1 MHLFYTPT
9 INADIFTLNEE
20 ESKHC
25 NRVLRLTAG
34 DLIYLVDGVGG
45 FFETKIIEA
54 HPKRCTVQVLE
65 VTREH
70 EKRSNYL
77 HVAIAPTKNIERLE
91 WFLEKATEIG
101 IDEIT
106 PILCDHSERKDIKV
120 ERLNKIIESAMKQS
134 LKAYHPVLHEL
145 TPFAK
150 FITQPFAAGMAK
162 HIAYCGEATKQ
173 SFALQIK
180 QQPLSNLI
188 LIGPEGD
195 FSPKEIL
202 AATAQQFQVV
212 TLGNARL
219 RTETAALAATVIAN
233 NY

>member
-25 NRVLRLTAG
+25 NRVLRLTEG
-34 DLIYLVDGVGG
+34 DAIYLVDGQGG
-45 FFETKIIEA
+45 FFKTKIIEA

-65 VTREH
+65 ATREY
-70 EKRSNYL
+70 EKRNNYL

-106 PILCDHSERKDIKV
+106 PILCDHSERKDIKID
-120 ERLNKIIESAMKQS
+120 RLNKIIESAMKQS
-134 LKAYHPVLHEL
+134 LKAYHPKLNPL
-145 TPFAK
+145 TPFQA
-150 FITQPFAAGMAK
+150 FINQPFEGVSK
-162 HIAYCGEATKQ
+162 HIAYCGEGVKHAFSNLVKQ
-173 SFALQIK
+173 HPTA
-180 QQPLSNLI
+180 NLI

-195 FSPKEIL
+195 FSPKEV
-202 AATAQQFQVV
+202 AVATQKKFELVS
-212 TLGNARL
+212 LGEARL
-219 RTETAALAATVIAN
+219 RTETAAMVATVIAN
-233 NY
+233 QL

>member
-1 MHLFYTPT
+1 
-9 INADIFTLNEE
+9 
-20 ESKHC
+20 
-25 NRVLRLTAG
+25 
-34 DLIYLVDGVGG
+34 
-45 FFETKIIEA
+45 
-54 HPKRCTVQVLE
+54 
-65 VTREH
+65 
-70 EKRSNYL
+70 
-77 HVAIAPTKNIERLE
+77 
-91 WFLEKATEIG
+91 
-101 IDEIT
+101 
-106 PILCDHSERKDIKV
+106 
-120 ERLNKIIESAMKQS
+120 MKQS

-145 TPFAK
+145 TPFSK
-150 FITQPFAAGMAK
+150 FITQPFAVGMAK

-202 AATAQQFQVV
+202 AATAQHFQIV

>member
-25 NRVLRLTAG
+25 NRVLRLTEG
-34 DLIYLVDGVGG
+34 DAIYLVDGQGG
-45 FFETKIIEA
+45 FFKTKIIEA

-65 VTREH
+65 ATREY
-70 EKRSNYL
+70 EKRNNYL

-106 PILCDHSERKDIKV
+106 PILCDHSERKDIKID
-120 ERLNKIIESAMKQS
+120 RLNKIIESAMKQS
-134 LKAYHPVLHEL
+134 LKAYHPKLNPL
-145 TPFAK
+145 TSFQA
-150 FITQPFAAGMAK
+150 FINQPFEGVLK
-162 HIAYCGEATKQ
+162 HIAFCREGVKHAFSNKVKQ
-173 SFALQIK
+173 H
-180 QQPLSNLI
+180 PLANLI

-195 FSPKEIL
+195 FSPKEVAIAIEKKFEL
-202 AATAQQFQVV
+202 VS
-212 TLGNARL
+212 LGEARL
-219 RTETAALAATVIAN
+219 RTETAAMVATVIAN
-233 NY
+233 QL

>member
-54 HPKRCTVQVLE
+54 HPKRCTVQVLD

-77 HVAIAPTKNIERLE
+77 HVAIAPTKNIERL
-91 WFLEKATEIG
+91 
-101 IDEIT
+101 
-106 PILCDHSERKDIKV
+106 
-120 ERLNKIIESAMKQS
+120 
-134 LKAYHPVLHEL
+134 
-145 TPFAK
+145 
-150 FITQPFAAGMAK
+150 
-162 HIAYCGEATKQ
+162 
-173 SFALQIK
+173 
-180 QQPLSNLI
+180 
-188 LIGPEGD
+188 
-195 FSPKEIL
+195 
-202 AATAQQFQVV
+202 
-212 TLGNARL
+212 
-219 RTETAALAATVIAN
+219 
-233 NY
+233 